1 MIPLSLTVAQKNFI
15 YADEAD
21 TLNVAIF
28 GKTAKQWRTENPD
41 QKGNIR
47 DIASIEQLV
56 VLSNL
61 ESINAVLIQQEIQQV
76 DRLLKLNEIAIV
88 QMKSL
93 INTKAFDRLK

>member
-1 MIPLSLTVAQKNFI
+1 LIPLSLTVAQKNFI

>member
-1 MIPLSLTVAQKNFI
+1 LIPLSLTVAQKNFI

-88 QMKSL
+88 QMKFL